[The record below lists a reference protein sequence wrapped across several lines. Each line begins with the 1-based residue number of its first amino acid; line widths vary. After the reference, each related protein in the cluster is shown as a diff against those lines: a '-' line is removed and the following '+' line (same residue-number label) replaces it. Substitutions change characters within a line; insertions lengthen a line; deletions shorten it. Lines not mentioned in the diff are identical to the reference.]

1 MRSLILAA
9 LVFALSGPAA
19 WATGLSTQ
27 QKAEL
32 DKLSGALNSIKTMR
46 GAFVQI
52 DPNGN
57 LEHGKF
63 WIEKP
68 GRVRFAYDP
77 PSDTLIVSNGV
88 TVAVKNTK
96 LDTVDRYPLVSTPLD
111 LVLSN
116 KLDLANNPNVIAV
129 SREGSSLIV
138 KARSTDKKVAGS
150 VTLVFSDPGY
160 ELRQWTVV
168 DPQGLQTTVALQNVE
183 IAVPLKPSLFVLQE
197 QNRFTKGGSDQ

>member
-1 MRSLILAA
+1 MRSLVIAA
-9 LVFALSGPAA
+9 LFLALSATAGRAA
-19 WATGLSTQ
+19 GFDAA

-32 DKLSGALNSIKTMR
+32 DKLSQALNSIKTMK

-52 DPNGN
+52 DPNGS
-57 LEHGKF
+57 LENGKF

-68 GRVRFAYDP
+68 GRVRFAYAS

-116 KLDLANNPNVIAV
+116 KLDLANNPNIIAV
-129 SREGSSLIV
+129 NREGSSLIV
-138 KARSTDKKVAGS
+138 KARSTDKKVSGT

-160 ELRQWTVV
+160 ELRQWTVL
-168 DPQGLQTTVALQNVE
+168 DPQGLKTTIALQNVE
-183 IAVPLKPSLFVLQE
+183 IAVQLKPSLFVLE
-197 QNRFTKGGSDQ
+197 ERNRFTKGQSD

>member
-1 MRSLILAA
+1 MRSVVIAA
-9 LVFALSGPAA
+9 LFLALSATAGRAA
-19 WATGLSTQ
+19 GFDAA

-32 DKLSGALNSIKTMR
+32 DKLSQALNSIKTMK

-52 DPNGN
+52 DPNGS
-57 LEHGKF
+57 LENGKF

-68 GRVRFAYDP
+68 GRVRFAYAS

-116 KLDLANNPNVIAV
+116 KLDLANNPNIIAV
-129 SREGSSLIV
+129 NREGSSLIV
-138 KARSTDKKVAGS
+138 KARSTDKKVSGT

-160 ELRQWTVV
+160 ELRQWTVL
-168 DPQGLQTTVALQNVE
+168 DPQGLKTTIALQNVE
-183 IAVPLKPSLFVLQE
+183 IAVQLKPSLFVLE
-197 QNRFTKGGSDQ
+197 ERNRFTKGQSD

>member
-1 MRSLILAA
+1 MRSFVIAA
-9 LVFALSGPAA
+9 LVLALSATVARAA
-19 WATGLSTQ
+19 GFDAA

-32 DKLSGALNSIKTMR
+32 DKLSQALNSIKTMQ

-52 DPNGN
+52 DPNGS
-57 LEHGKF
+57 LENGKF

-68 GRVRFAYDP
+68 GRVRFAYSP

-96 LDTVDRYPLVSTPLD
+96 LNTVDRYPLVSTPLD
-111 LVLSN
+111 LVLSD
-116 KLDLANNPNVIAV
+116 KLDLASNPNIIAV

-138 KARSTDKKVAGS
+138 KARSTDKKVSGS

-160 ELRQWTVV
+160 ELRQWTVL
-168 DPQGLQTTVALQNVE
+168 DPQGLKTTIALQNVE
-183 IAVPLKPSLFVLQE
+183 IAVQLKPSLFVLNE
-197 QNRFTKGGSDQ
+197 RNRFTKGQSD